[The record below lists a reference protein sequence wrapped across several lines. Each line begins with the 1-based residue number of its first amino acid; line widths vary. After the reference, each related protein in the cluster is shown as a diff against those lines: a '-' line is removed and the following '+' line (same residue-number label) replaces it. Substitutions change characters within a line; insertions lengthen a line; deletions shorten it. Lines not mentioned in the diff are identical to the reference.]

1 MIKYKF
7 ILTVVSL
14 VLFAACRK
22 EADWDG
28 LSVTSREKKAIDELK
43 TVLCGAPNGWKMTY
57 FPSINTRLNTDITE
71 NYKTEVYSLT
81 DVYLQRRMGVGG
93 YNLFLKFKEGGEMD
107 VLTDIAY
114 APTDV
119 KSHYT
124 PVYQTEISQAQYGIT
139 ISDGLTLFFRTNTM
153 LEELYP
159 YQVNA
164 TNKFLPVVVSPQ
176 RIVLTT
182 MNYNETDKEFIE
194 LTPLDIPEEHWK
206 DRMKKIINEKEVFRT
221 RSFKDLRQNLKDDR
235 NCILRIVL
243 TATQQV
249 AYETTFDFG
258 QQMMQ
263 YRLSSSFSKDLQSH
277 RKVARYDRMQY
288 ELFLKNEQP
297 NRTVHGYDGS
307 TYYTGLGSGYIATES
322 GIEFRPGF
330 KFNEDVIFTEFVRST
345 DKKEWKSTSGIYTA
359 YITFVE
365 KNH

>member
-14 VLFAACRK
+14 VLFTACRK

-28 LSVTSREKKAIDELK
+28 LSVTSRENKAVDELK

-153 LEELYP
+153 QEELYP

-164 TNKFLPVVVSPQ
+164 TNKFCQSLFHHGVS
-176 RIVLTT
+176 
-182 MNYNETDKEFIE
+182 
-194 LTPLDIPEEHWK
+194 
-206 DRMKKIINEKEVFRT
+206 
-221 RSFKDLRQNLKDDR
+221 
-235 NCILRIVL
+235 C
-243 TATQQV
+243 
-249 AYETTFDFG
+249 
-258 QQMMQ
+258 
-263 YRLSSSFSKDLQSH
+263 
-277 RKVARYDRMQY
+277 
-288 ELFLKNEQP
+288 
-297 NRTVHGYDGS
+297 
-307 TYYTGLGSGYIATES
+307 
-322 GIEFRPGF
+322 
-330 KFNEDVIFTEFVRST
+330 
-345 DKKEWKSTSGIYTA
+345 
-359 YITFVE
+359 
-365 KNH
+365 